1 MSTDAP
7 RRGPWVF
14 TVDVDAVQLTWH
26 DLGVG
31 PVEVRAIPAAGAGA
45 AVVHRLDTGDGPGS
59 VHLRGLPPDQE
70 IIVIVDAPHRGRW
83 RRRVRTLAP
92 LPGPELFRFATISD
106 LHLGEERFGF
116 LGRMSEADA
125 AHAEP
130 YTVRAARSAVDEIE
144 AWGAQLLV
152 AKGDLTDAG
161 RLADWDQ
168 FAALTAHRRFPV
180 LAVAGN
186 HDTWE
191 PGRSMLHPLR
201 RPPNETP
208 DAPRL
213 SPEQGLARLGLG
225 HDPITVRDEPGVRI
239 VAVDTTRP
247 DSRSGRIAHLADEVV
262 DTVAASPRPA
272 VVILHHQLMTT
283 PVPTHLPIGIAQAEA
298 DPFLDALARAHP
310 ATLVTS
316 GHTHRHRRRD
326 HGPVVVTEV
335 GSTKDYPG
343 TWAGYVVHAG
353 GIRQVVRRVAATDVL
368 AWTDRSAAAAFGFWG
383 RWSPGHL
390 ADRCFTHPWPTD

>member
-1 MSTDAP
+1 MFAA
-7 RRGPWVF
+7 
-14 TVDVDAVQLTWH
+14 DVDAVQLTWH
-26 DLGVG
+26 DLGAG
-31 PVEVRAIPAAGAGA
+31 PVEVRTIPAADSTA
-45 AVVHRLDTGDGPGS
+45 AADQRLDTGEGPGS
-59 VHLRGLPPDQE
+59 VQLEGLPPDQE
-70 IIVIVDAPHRGRW
+70 ITVIVDASHRGRW
-83 RRRVRTLAP
+83 RRTVRTLAP

-116 LGRMSEADA
+116 LGRMSEGA
-125 AHAEP
+125 AHPEP
-130 YTVRAARSAVDEIE
+130 YTVRAAKAAVDEIE

-152 AKGDLTDAG
+152 AKGDLTDSG
-161 RLADWDQ
+161 RQADWDQ
-168 FAALTAHRRFPV
+168 FAAVTAHRRFPV
-180 LAVAGN
+180 LAVPGN
-186 HDTWE
+186 HDTWG

-201 RPPNETP
+201 RRPSEAP

-213 SPEQGLARLGLG
+213 SPGEGLARLGLD

-247 DSRSGRIAHLADEVV
+247 DSRAGRIAHLAEEVV
-262 DTVAASPRPA
+262 DTVAASSRPA
-272 VVILHHQLMTT
+272 VVILHHQLMAT
-283 PVPTHLPIGIAQAEA
+283 PVPTHLPIGIARAEA

-343 TWAGYVVHAG
+343 TWAGYVVHEG
-353 GIRQVVRRVAATDVL
+353 GIRQVVRRVAAPDVL
-368 AWTDRSAAAAFGFWG
+368 AWTDRSAAAALGLWG
-383 RWSPGHL
+383 RWSPGCL
-390 ADRCFTHPWPTD
+390 ADRCFTHPWPTH